1 MFNRIFHLSL
11 MCLVVDGCSSMRL
24 HDAGR
29 SGTAQEAL
37 TLVQEIQQQD
47 SGVFDVMRQNIDV
60 VAKARQDAQQKLDDA
75 RYDTFMYAVT
85 EMTADMV
92 LEELE
97 DALSGHLEIMS
108 SVDTGAETAR
118 EHVADALARQQAI
131 SEIVKVECK
140 DEDNS
145 IKCVIASIDARL
157 DWLESNLENLEKA
170 INAVSG
176 NDTSSDSAIVPD
188 DVSGQHTI
196 AEIKKKIKGAREALK
211 APLEDPQVKAAK
223 NLLIRAGQ
231 EVTLLEQARLLEF
244 RRHLSAVERIQAEMV
259 DRHDTYMDDLILPAL
274 YAVDV
279 DRGVEEW
286 EKRNGPLGKDEKD
299 LIVSY
304 VGQWNKDEEKKR
316 DFSQY
321 LEAGLA
327 SGAVNEFGRIS
338 VDLVQSLA
346 LILFVEQYRDE
357 RAALALATEQ
367 HLHSIYLSE
376 INLKQNIDL
385 VHQIT
390 EALQIYYQG
399 GIKPE
404 ELAELIILSSQ
415 VASLFFI
422 GSEI

>member
-1 MFNRIFHLSL
+1 MYGRIFLVGLISL
-11 MCLVVDGCSSMRL
+11 GVVGCSSLRL

-37 TLVQEIQQQD
+37 ILAQEIQQQD

-60 VAKARQDAQQKLDDA
+60 VAKARRDAQQKLDDA
-75 RYDTFMYAVT
+75 RYDAFMYAVT

-97 DALSGHLEIMS
+97 DALLDHQEIMET
-108 SVDTGAETAR
+108 VDTGAERAR

-131 SEIVKVECK
+131 SEIVGVGCTADDK
-140 DEDNS
+140 S
-145 IKCVIASIDARL
+145 IACVIASIDARL
-157 DWLESNLENLEKA
+157 DWLEGNLDNLEKA

-176 NDTSSDSAIVPD
+176 NDTSSDSSIVSD

-196 AEIKKKIKGAREALK
+196 AEIKEKIEGAREALE
-211 APLEDPQVKAAK
+211 APLEDPQVKAAQ

-244 RRHLSAVERIQAEMV
+244 RRHLGAVERIQAEMV
-259 DRHDTYMDDLILPAL
+259 DRHDTYMDDLMLPAL

-279 DRGVEEW
+279 DRGGEEW
-286 EKRNGPLGKDEKD
+286 EKRNDPLDKDEKN
-299 LIVSY
+299 LKFSY
-304 VGQWNKDEEKKR
+304 VGQWNKNEEKER

-321 LEAGLA
+321 LEASLA
-327 SGAVNEFGRIS
+327 SGAVIEIGRIS

-367 HLHSIYLSE
+367 HLHSINLSE

-415 VASLFFI
+415 VAALFFI
-422 GSEI
+422 GLEI